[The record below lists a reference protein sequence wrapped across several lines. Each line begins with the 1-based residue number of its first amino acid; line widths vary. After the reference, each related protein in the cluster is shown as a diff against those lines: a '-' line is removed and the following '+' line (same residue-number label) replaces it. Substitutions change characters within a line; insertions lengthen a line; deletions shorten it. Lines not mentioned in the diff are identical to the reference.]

1 MRHGHDVE
9 QTRWLDARSRHSG
22 ELLSSNSVRR
32 SIGISDTDLEGLD
45 HHEASGSGSGA
56 EKANQPDG
64 NENPNGK
71 NNTETKYPV
80 PM

>member
-22 ELLSSNSVRR
+22 VLLSSNSVRR

-45 HHEASGSGSGA
+45 HHEASGSGA
-56 EKANQPDG
+56 EKADQPDG
-64 NENPNGK
+64 DENPNGK

>member
-9 QTRWLDARSRHSG
+9 QTRWLDAHSRHLG

-45 HHEASGSGSGA
+45 HHKASSSGA
-56 EKANQPDG
+56 EKEDQPDG
-64 NENPNGK
+64 DENPNGK
-71 NNTETKYPV
+71 NNTKTKYPV